1 VAGNAPA
8 MVSFEPRG
16 ESSSMS
22 QAIVDPHEL
31 RRFAHQLERFASELE
46 SQMLML
52 RGQLNSLGQSWRDQ
66 ENEKFMQE
74 FDETLAATN
83 RFLEATRQHVP
94 FLLRKAERVEEYLR
108 QR

>member
-1 VAGNAPA
+1 
-8 MVSFEPRG
+8 
-16 ESSSMS
+16 MS

-31 RRFAHQLERFASELE
+31 RRFARNLERFSTELE
-46 SQMLML
+46 NQMVVL
-52 RGQLNSLGQSWRDQ
+52 RGQLNNLGQSWRDQ
-66 ENEKFMQE
+66 EQVKFTEE
-74 FDETLAATN
+74 FEQTLIATN